1 MQPLFSKENNSVTF
15 KNFITIEDHTCLDN
29 FETVFSLSSHIR

>member
-15 KNFITIEDHTCLDN
+15 KNCITIEDQTFLDI
-29 FETVFSLSSHIR
+29 FKTVFS